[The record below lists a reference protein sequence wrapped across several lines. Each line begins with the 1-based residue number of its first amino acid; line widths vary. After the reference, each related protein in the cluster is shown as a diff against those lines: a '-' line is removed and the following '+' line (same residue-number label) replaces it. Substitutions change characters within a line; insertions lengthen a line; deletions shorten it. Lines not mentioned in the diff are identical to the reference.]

1 MARNILDE
9 LERRVRD
16 VVKELEQLL
25 QPQRPARV
33 PIPVPVRSPRDP
45 RRKSYR

>member
-1 MARNILDE
+1 MARNILDD

-16 VVKELEQLL
+16 VIKEIEQLIR
-25 QPQRPARV
+25 PQKPARV

-45 RRKSYR
+45 RRETYR